1 MKPFKTHRQQLAIL
15 RARGLKINNGS
26 KALRILENESYYAVI
41 NGYKDFFLVKDAIAK
56 NKIPETYIPNA
67 TFEEI
72 YELYSFD
79 RDLRNTL
86 LEYLL
91 KFESNIKSKIAYR
104 FSEKYK
110 EPHAYLI
117 LKNYTRH
124 QTKLK
129 DVLSLISTI
138 SNTISK
144 NGKKKGSIAHYLD
157 KHDGVPLWVLVNYL
171 TIGNMQYFYSCLD
184 NSLQNTIA
192 KDFAISYKRD
202 YGNVIHYTPDML
214 ESTLKTVT
222 YFRNVCAHEE
232 RLYNFKL
239 HKPAPSADIA
249 KALSLGIHLLDKGNI
264 FTVLSFL
271 KLVLPKKEHQKMIKN
286 ITKIICTYSPKFNS
300 ISFDAILLE
309 MGLVDKWNELI

>member
-1 MKPFKTHRQQLAIL
+1 MKPFKTHRQQITIL
-15 RARGLKINNGS
+15 RGRGLKIKNGS
-26 KALRILENESYYAVI
+26 TALRILENESYYAVI
-41 NGYKDFFLVKDAIAK
+41 NGYKDFFLKKDTTGA
-56 NKIPETYIPNA
+56 NTNPETFITNA

-79 RDLRNTL
+79 RDLRNSL
-86 LEYLL
+86 LEYIL

-117 LKNYTRH
+117 LKNYTRDSK
-124 QTKLK
+124 KLK

-144 NGKKKGSIAHYLD
+144 NGKKKGSINHYLD
-157 KHDGVPLWVLVNYL
+157 THDGVPLWVLVNYL

-184 NSLQNTIA
+184 SSLQNTIA
-192 KDFAISYKRD
+192 RDFSISYKRD
-202 YGNVIHYTPDML
+202 YGQAVHYTPDML

-222 YFRNVCAHEE
+222 FFRNVCAHEE

-239 HKPAPSADIA
+239 HKPSPSADIA
-249 KALSLGIHLLDKGNI
+249 NALSVGTQLLDKGNI
-264 FTVLSFL
+264 FTLISFL
-271 KLVLPKKEHQKMIKN
+271 KLVLPKKEHKKMIKG
-286 ITKIICTYSPKFNS
+286 IIKLVDTYSSKFNS
-300 ISFDAILLE
+300 INFDDILLE
-309 MGLVDKWNELI
+309 MGLVNGWDQLI